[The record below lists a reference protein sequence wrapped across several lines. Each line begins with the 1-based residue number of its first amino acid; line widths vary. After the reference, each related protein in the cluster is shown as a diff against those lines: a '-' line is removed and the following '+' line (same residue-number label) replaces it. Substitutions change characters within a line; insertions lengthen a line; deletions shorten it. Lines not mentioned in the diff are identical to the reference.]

1 MISNKLKKVCAM
13 GLSASM
19 VMATL
24 ANMAPVKAA
33 SIDYN
38 LALKDAV
45 TFYDAN
51 KCGKDAGE
59 DNAFSWR
66 GACHTTDG
74 KDVGL
79 DLSGGYHD
87 CGDHVKFGIT
97 QGYAASVL
105 AWSYY
110 SYKDSFAK
118 SGSEEKMLQTLK
130 HFCDY
135 FMKCHPNSNV
145 FYYQLGDG
153 NQDHAYWGA
162 PEKQGSR
169 QTMFKVGGGDKGA
182 DVCGEAAAALAI
194 MSMTYPDS
202 AYASKCLD
210 YAKSL
215 YKLGKANEGCSQGQ
229 SFYTSSSFKDDM
241 AWAAVWLNKATGDS
255 SYISDAKSYLADKNG
270 PHTDEWTMCWDNMW
284 IPADLMMYEIT
295 KDTSYK
301 AAVEHNLDAWYNS
314 IQKTPGGLVYLN
326 QWGCL
331 RYAAAQSMVAIE
343 YYGLTKD
350 AAAKSFATK
359 QINYILGENPNNYSY
374 IIGYGSK
381 YPKHP
386 HHRAANGYTYAD
398 SGNLREAKNLL
409 LGALVGGPSSFG
421 DNYTDNAQDY
431 TASEVGIDYNAG
443 FVGAVAGLIADGAIS
458 VVQPSTQPSV
468 KPSPSVA
475 PSVKPSPSVAPSVK
489 PSPSVKPVVTPDVTP
504 SFPSVEQPSTG
515 SVVPKVDANITTG
528 GQVNCSFNITSAGKD
543 AVDLSKLK
551 IRFNYTRTGNA
562 PQVLTCD
569 NAGLQ
574 LNVAPYYTS
583 LTSSVMSTFGDGY
596 VDITFDT
603 TQKIATGAGSL
614 ALGCR
619 MYQSDWSNYTN
630 FKDGGVQVF
639 YDGKLVK

>member
-1 MISNKLKKVCAM
+1 MKVNNKMKKVCALA
-13 GLSASM
+13 LSASM
-19 VMATL
+19 IMSAFSGITT
-24 ANMAPVKAA
+24 KAA
-33 SIDYN
+33 SFDYN
-38 LALKDAV
+38 TALKYGI

-66 GACHTTDG
+66 GACHTEDG
-74 KDVGL
+74 KDVGF

-110 SYKDSFAK
+110 SYADSFKK
-118 SGSEEKMLQTLK
+118 SGSETKMLQTLK

-162 PEKQGSR
+162 PEAQGSR

-194 MSMTYPDS
+194 MSMSYKSVDS
-202 AYASKCLD
+202 AYAAKCLD

-229 SFYTSSSFKDDM
+229 SFYTSSSYKDDL
-241 AWAAVWLNKATGDS
+241 AWAAVWLHKATGDN
-255 SYISDAKSYLADKNG
+255 SYVNEAKAYLADKNG

-295 KDTSYK
+295 KDESYK
-301 AAVEHNLDAWYNS
+301 AAVQHNLDAWFNS
-314 IQKTPGGLVYLN
+314 IPKTPGGLVYLN

-343 YYGLTKD
+343 YYGITKD
-350 AAAKSFATK
+350 EAAKNFATK
-359 QINYILGENPNNYSY
+359 QINYILGDNPNNYSY

-398 SGNLREAKNLL
+398 SGNLKEAKNLL
-409 LGALVGGPSSFG
+409 LGALVGGPSSMG
-421 DNYTDNAQDY
+421 DNYSDDAQDY

-443 FVGAVAGLIADGAIS
+443 FVGAVAGLIANGAFS
-458 VVQPSTQPSV
+458 TPSAEPSTQPSPSPSV
-468 KPSPSVA
+468 KPSPSPS
-475 PSVKPSPSVAPSVK
+475 PSVKPSPS
-489 PSPSVKPVVTPDVTP
+489 PSPSVAPTTTTPATSEAPVV
-504 SFPSVEQPSTG
+504 SG
-515 SVVPKVDANITTG
+515 SVVPKVAVNTTLG
-528 GQVNCSFNITSAGKD
+528 GQINQSYTISSVGKD
-543 AVDLSKLK
+543 AVELSKLK
-551 IRFNYTRTGNA
+551 IRYKYTKSGNA
-562 PQVLTCD
+562 AQTFTCD

-574 LNVAPYYTS
+574 LNVAPYYAS
-583 LTSSVMSTFGDGY
+583 LTSDVKSTFGDGY
-596 VDITFDT
+596 VDITFDSA
-603 TQKIATGAGSL
+603 QKIETGAGSL
-614 ALGCR
+614 SMGCR
-619 MYQSDWSNYTN
+619 MYQSDWSNYSD
-630 FKDGGVQVF
+630 FKEVGVEVY
-639 YDGKLVK
+639 YDGKLVG

>member
-1 MISNKLKKVCAM
+1 MKVNNKMKKVCALA
-13 GLSASM
+13 LSASM
-19 VMATL
+19 IMSAMSSLT
-24 ANMAPVKAA
+24 VKAA
-33 SIDYN
+33 TIDYN
-38 LALKDAV
+38 LALKDGI

-51 KCGKDAGE
+51 KCGKDAGD

-66 GACHTTDG
+66 GACHCDDG

-145 FYYQLGDG
+145 FYYQFGDG
-153 NQDHAYWGA
+153 NQDHAYWDA

-182 DVCGEAAAALAI
+182 DVCGEAAAALA
-194 MSMTYPDS
+194 MVSMTYPDS

-229 SFYTSSSFKDDM
+229 SFYTSSSYKDDM

-255 SYISDAKSYLADKNG
+255 SYIADAKSYLADKNG

-295 KDTSYK
+295 KDSSYK
-301 AAVEHNLDAWYNS
+301 AAVEHNLNAWYTS
-314 IQKTPGGLVYLN
+314 IPKTPGGLVYLN

-359 QINYILGENPNNYSY
+359 QINYILGDNPNNYSY
-374 IIGYGSK
+374 IVGYGDK

-421 DNYTDNAQDY
+421 DNYGDNAQDY

-443 FVGAVAGLIADGAIS
+443 FVGAVAGLIADGAQS
-458 VVQPSTQPSV
+458 SHTTPTTQPSV
-468 KPSPSVA
+468 KPS
-475 PSVKPSPSVAPSVK
+475 VKPSVQ
-489 PSPSVKPVVTPDVTP
+489 PSPSVKPSVK
-504 SFPSVEQPSTG
+504 PSVQPSP
-515 SVVPKVDANITTG
+515 SVKPSVQPSPVVGNAIPKVTATITTG
-528 GQVNCSFNITSAGKD
+528 GQVNQSFIITSSGND
-543 AVDLSKLK
+543 AIDLSKLT
-551 IRFNYTRTGNA
+551 IRCKYTKDGNA
-562 PQVLTCD
+562 ADTFICD

-574 LNVAPYYTS
+574 LNKAPYYVS
-583 LTSSVMSTFGDGY
+583 LTSDVKTTFGNGY
-596 VDITFDT
+596 VDITFAST
-603 TQKIATGAGSL
+603 EKIPAGASL
-614 ALGCR
+614 NMGCR
-619 MYQSDWSNYTN
+619 MYQADWSNYTN
-630 FKDGGVQVF
+630 FKDDGVEV
-639 YDGKLVK
+639 YYNGNLVG